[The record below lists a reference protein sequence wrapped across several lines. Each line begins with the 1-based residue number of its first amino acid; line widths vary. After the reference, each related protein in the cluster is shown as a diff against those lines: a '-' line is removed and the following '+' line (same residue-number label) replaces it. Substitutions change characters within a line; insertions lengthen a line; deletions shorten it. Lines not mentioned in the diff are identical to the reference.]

1 LRIAV
6 PIVKDDGLDSEMSGH
21 FGHAEFFLIIN
32 LKEKPKDMKIIREEN
47 IDDLVLGVS
56 AVKNLTE
63 HACGSLVDLLM
74 SQNVDAL
81 LVEGIGGR
89 PFEMFKQNGVKV
101 YAGAFGTLKEVLRDY
116 LNGMLQ
122 ELETASCE
130 HHNQ

>member
-6 PIVKDDGLDSEMSGH
+6 PIVKDDGLNSEMSGH
-21 FGHAEFFLIIN
+21 FGQAEFFLIIN
-32 LKEKPKDMKIIREEN
+32 LKEKPEGMKIVREEN

-56 AVKNLTE
+56 TVKNLTE
-63 HACGSLVDLLM
+63 HACASLVDLLM
-74 SQNVDAL
+74 SHNVDVL

-101 YAGAFGTLKEVLRDY
+101 YTGAFGTLKEVLRDY

-122 ELETASCE
+122 ELETASCG
-130 HHNQ
+130 HHNH